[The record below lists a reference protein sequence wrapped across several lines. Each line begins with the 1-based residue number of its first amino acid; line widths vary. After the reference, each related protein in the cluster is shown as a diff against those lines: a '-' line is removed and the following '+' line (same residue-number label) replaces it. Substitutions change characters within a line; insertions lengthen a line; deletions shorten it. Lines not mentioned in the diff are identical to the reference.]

1 MIFEAIKRWLHK
13 PADSGFAVSQLQQWA
28 DIRQFILRRHR
39 DDGGFVIEGRQ
50 GSVPWRLEW
59 GTPQRA
65 YFHGGELRLRAD
77 VAVPPE
83 LHALLMTRALKDRLE
98 ADVFDHFVGDLQT
111 RVDTRVP
118 PEVRWLMI
126 YSPVPEGAHLALK
139 DRWTAVCNVRPWMD
153 AWLSSP
159 LGKEMMTNLTA
170 AEQPT
175 VLMIARSR
183 LTLRTQLL
191 QPDMAHVESA
201 VRLFE
206 SALREARRAA
216 STGCES
222 SDQEATQPGMFSAS
236 EARPERL
243 AMHVDVH

>member
-1 MIFEAIKRWLHK
+1 MILEAFKRWLQR
-13 PADSGFAVSQLQQWA
+13 PVEPGFAASALHQWA
-28 DIRQFILRRHR
+28 DVRQFVWRRQR
-39 DDGGFVIEGRQ
+39 DETGFVIEGRQ

-59 GTPQRA
+59 GVPQRA
-65 YFHGGELRLRAD
+65 YFTGGELRLRAD

-83 LHALLMTRALKDRLE
+83 LHALLMTRPLKERLE

-126 YSPVPEGAHLALK
+126 YSPVPEGAHQALK

-159 LGKEMMTNLTA
+159 LGKDMLSTKMA
-170 AEQPT
+170 AEEPT

-183 LTLRTQLL
+183 LTLRTQML
-191 QPDMAHVESA
+191 QPDVGQVEA
-201 VRLFE
+201 ALRLFE

-216 STGCES
+216 NTGCEGS
-222 SDQEATQPGMFSAS
+222 EQEATQPGMFSSAQT
-236 EARPERL
+236 AVERS
-243 AMHVDVH
+243 AEHVDIH